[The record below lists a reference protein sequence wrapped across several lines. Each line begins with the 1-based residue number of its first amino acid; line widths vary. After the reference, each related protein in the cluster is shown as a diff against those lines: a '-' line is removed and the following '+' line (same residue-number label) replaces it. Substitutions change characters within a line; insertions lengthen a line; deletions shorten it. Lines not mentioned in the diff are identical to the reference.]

1 MTLFAA
7 TCGRPSAALA
17 LMLALAVFPAWV
29 AAEDASGRIASSRSD
44 LDAIKARLRSAQAE
58 VADTETTHA
67 EAAKAL
73 KQADVAVSRILRRVR
88 ELVRERKRADAAV
101 LKVEAALRETE
112 AQVVTG
118 RAALASWLRR
128 YYQHGGEPG
137 VAYLLSAR
145 EPNQLARDAFYL
157 EQIGRE
163 KQAIVTRLREAMAL
177 QHQQQTEAEAR
188 RAEVVRLEA
197 VQRREMADLKKERAR
212 RGQIVATLSKELK
225 AQKQVVADLQ
235 RDEARLRAL
244 MVELEKARARPRPP
258 PPVAIPSSP
267 GEPVVGASR
276 ESADSSTR
284 GKAFSALRGQLKP
297 PLRGAIIG
305 RFGADRASGGTTWKG
320 VFIRANSGEEVHA
333 VADGE
338 VVFSDWLRGFGNL
351 IIIDHGQGYLTVYG
365 NNDALFK
372 SNGVRVSAGEV
383 LAAAGDS
390 GGNPEPGLYFEIRH
404 QGRPVDPMEWIRLN

>member
-1 MTLFAA
+1 MTFFAA

-17 LMLALAVFPAWV
+17 LMLAFAVFPASV
-29 AAEDASGRIASSRSD
+29 VAEDTSGRIASSRSD
-44 LDAIKARLRSAQAE
+44 LDAVKSRLRSAQAE

-112 AQVVTG
+112 AQVATG

-177 QHQQQTEAEAR
+177 QHQQQTEAEAK

-244 MVELEKARARPRPP
+244 MVELERARARPRPP
-258 PPVAIPSSP
+258 PVSTPRTSSD
-267 GEPVVGASR
+267 PVVGASR

-284 GKAFSALRGQLKP
+284 GKAFAALRGQLKP

-320 VFIRANSGEEVHA
+320 IFIRANSGEEVHA

-404 QGRPVDPMEWIRLN
+404 QGRPVDPMDWIRLN

>member
-1 MTLFAA
+1 M
-7 TCGRPSAALA
+7 
-17 LMLALAVFPAWV
+17 
-29 AAEDASGRIASSRSD
+29 ASSRSD
-44 LDAIKARLRSAQAE
+44 LDAVKSRLRSAQAE
-58 VADTETTHA
+58 VADTESTHA

-88 ELVRERKRADAAV
+88 ELVRERKSADAAV

-112 AQVVTG
+112 GEVHTG
-118 RAALASWLRR
+118 REALANWLRR
-128 YYQHGGEPG
+128 YYQYGGEPG

-163 KQAIVTRLREAMAL
+163 KQAIITRLRESMAL
-177 QHQQQTEAEAR
+177 QRKQQADAEAR
-188 RAEVVRLEA
+188 RAEVARLEA
-197 VQRREMADLKKERAR
+197 VQRREMADLKKERER
-212 RGQIVATLSKELK
+212 RGQIVAELSKELK

-244 MVELEKARARPRPP
+244 MVELEKVRARPRSTPP
-258 PPVAIPSSP
+258 SPVSIPRPPS
-267 GEPVVGASR
+267 EPVVGASR

-284 GKAFSALRGQLKP
+284 GKAFSALRGQLKS

-305 RFGADRASGGTTWKG
+305 RFGADRASGGTSWKG
-320 VFIRANSGEEVHA
+320 IFIRANSGEEVHA

-372 SNGVRVSAGEV
+372 SNGERVSAGEV

-404 QGRPVDPMEWIRLN
+404 QGRPVDPMDWIRLN

>member
-1 MTLFAA
+1 
-7 TCGRPSAALA
+7 
-17 LMLALAVFPAWV
+17 MLAFAVFPASV
-29 AAEDASGRIASSRSD
+29 VAEDTSGRIASSRSD
-44 LDAIKARLRSAQAE
+44 LDAVKSRLRSAQAE

-112 AQVVTG
+112 AQVATG

-177 QHQQQTEAEAR
+177 QHQQQTEAEAK

-244 MVELEKARARPRPP
+244 MVELERARARPRPP
-258 PPVAIPSSP
+258 PVSTPRTSSD
-267 GEPVVGASR
+267 PVVGASR

-284 GKAFSALRGQLKP
+284 GKAFAALRGQLKP

-320 VFIRANSGEEVHA
+320 IFIRANSGEEVHA

-404 QGRPVDPMEWIRLN
+404 QGRPVDPMDWIRLN